1 MVACSTIVVDANSLN
16 TSMVTILNIIKNCL
30 LLMKILNYFAINNII
45 KVAELTLLFVKL
57 VVCLLANAC

>member
-1 MVACSTIVVDANSLN
+1 
-16 TSMVTILNIIKNCL
+16 
-30 LLMKILNYFAINNII
+30 MKILNYFAINNII